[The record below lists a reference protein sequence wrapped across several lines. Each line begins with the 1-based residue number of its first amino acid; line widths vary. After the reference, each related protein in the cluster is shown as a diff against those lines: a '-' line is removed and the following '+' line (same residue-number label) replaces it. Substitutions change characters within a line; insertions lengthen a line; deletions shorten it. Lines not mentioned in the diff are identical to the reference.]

1 MGVRELREPRAVLLA
16 RKNGQ
21 DPSEITTR
29 SQFDLSRD
37 LQYEYKSS
45 SLCCVEDLVNSL
57 DTGDPPRGGRHAAI
71 PRANMELTFAFIES
85 FVRGGMAVSLPLA
98 EHGGYRL
105 AREGLL
111 DPDRRFPKFE
121 RTAEELQAIAEAG
134 ALDLLPA
141 RVLETVAAT
150 ANL

>member
-1 MGVRELREPRAVLLA
+1 
-16 RKNGQ
+16 
-21 DPSEITTR
+21 
-29 SQFDLSRD
+29 
-37 LQYEYKSS
+37 
-45 SLCCVEDLVNSL
+45 
-57 DTGDPPRGGRHAAI
+57 
-71 PRANMELTFAFIES
+71 MELTFAFIES

-111 DPDRRFPKFE
+111 DAGRRLPKFE